1 MWRHFASRLQQFSK
15 LGEAAG
21 RPVIRKVIL
30 HYSDINITGY
40 KYGRWP
46 WIIWYYYW
54 LCISRCC
61 IILPLACTFFSLAS
75 HSLFFSFIYLPH
87 ACHLYTFSS
96 HHVLSFKFIMPV
108 HVLLVNLLFIHIIMY
123 SITFSWSSYY
133 IITSTFYFFSFTFH
147 F

>member
-1 MWRHFASRLQQFSK
+1 MWRHFASRLLQFSK

-30 HYSDINITGY
+30 RYSDINITGY

-46 WIIWYYYW
+46 WIMWYYYW

-108 HVLLVNLLFIHIIMY
+108 HVLLVNLLFIHIIL
-123 SITFSWSSYY
+123 YY
-133 IITSTFYFFSFTFH
+133 VLLIIILYHHVNFLFLSFTFH